1 MKLNSKTFF
10 PERKPSAAEVQQ
22 QIRKLRITA
31 RKMIYAFGEGTFRTL
46 FHGRGIEFASLRE
59 YVPGDDIR
67 QIEWNTTARR
77 GTPYVKTFVEE
88 RDLSVLLAVDLS
100 ASMKIKKE
108 AVMRLAALI
117 TSLADYQEDRIGA
130 LGFTNE
136 VEFYLA
142 PSRNRAQPER
152 ILHLLLQTPHRL
164 KTSISEAFQF
174 LRRVL
179 KKHTILFVIS
189 DFLDRNFE
197 THLMAISK
205 KHELV
210 GLYVYD
216 LEESRIKT
224 RAVIDAVD
232 PESGKQV
239 LLDIYDPK
247 SRHEYE
253 SFFESQKQSVARIFG
268 AARSDLLTLP
278 ASHSADLQLI
288 RFLQRRQTSRAP
300 LQLSV

>member
-1 MKLNSKTFF
+1 MKLDSSILFT
-10 PERKPSAAEVQQ
+10 PRKPSADDIQR

-31 RKMIYAFGEGTFRTL
+31 RKMIYNFGEGTFRTL

-100 ASMKIKKE
+100 ASMKIKKD
-108 AVMRLAALI
+108 AVMSLSALI

-130 LGFTNE
+130 LGFTSE
-136 VEFYLA
+136 VEFYLP

-152 ILHLLLQTPHRL
+152 ILHLLLQSPHRL
-164 KTSISEAFQF
+164 KTSLTEAFLF

-179 KKHTILFVIS
+179 KKHTILFLIS

-197 THLMAISK
+197 SHLMAISK

-216 LEESRIKT
+216 PDESRLKN
-224 RAVIDAVD
+224 RAVIDSVD
-232 PESGKQV
+232 PESGKQL
-239 LLDIYDPK
+239 LLDAYDKK
-247 SRHEYE
+247 SRQDYE
-253 SFFESQKQSVARIFG
+253 NFFEQQKQSVAKTFG
-268 AARSDLLTLP
+268 AARADLLTLP
-278 ASHSADLQLI
+278 ATPTADLQLI
-288 RFLQRRQTSRAP
+288 RFLQRRQTVRNP
-300 LQLSV
+300 LQINL